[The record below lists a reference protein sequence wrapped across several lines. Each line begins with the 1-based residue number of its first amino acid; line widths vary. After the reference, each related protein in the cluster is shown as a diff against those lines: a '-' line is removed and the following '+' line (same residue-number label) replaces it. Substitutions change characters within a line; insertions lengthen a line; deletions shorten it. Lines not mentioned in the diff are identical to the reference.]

1 MEKWILVKN
10 LDGEQI
16 KVRQHVKYGDIFV
29 DENGKEYKASHLD
42 FTKAIFAFPKIKN
55 SHFDE
60 LKEMMKSWDVKE
72 QDNNRALI
80 AEREYWRK
88 LRGDIFLELLRK
100 SGMEH
105 LDIKPLADDTD
116 IAFNA
121 IYEQDSKFFAD
132 KMVFNVPV
140 V

>member
-1 MEKWILVKN
+1 MENWILVKN
-10 LDGEQI
+10 LDGEKI

-42 FTKAIFAFPKIKN
+42 FTEAIFAFPKIKD

-60 LKEMMKSWDVKE
+60 LKEIMKSWDVKE

-88 LRGDIFLELLRK
+88 LRGDIFFAVFKEN
-100 SGMEH
+100 
-105 LDIKPLADDTD
+105 D
-116 IAFNA
+116 NA
-121 IYEQDSKFFAD
+121 TFQQVVDYTKDYFDALYEQDRKFFAD
-132 KMVFNVPV
+132 KMAFNVPV
-140 V
+140 L

>member
-1 MEKWILVKN
+1 MENWILVKN

-42 FTKAIFAFPKIKN
+42 FTEAIFAFPKIKD

-72 QDNNRALI
+72 QDNNRTLI

-88 LRGDIFLELLRK
+88 LRGDIFFAV
-100 SGMEH
+100 
-105 LDIKPLADDTD
+105 IKENDSATFQQVVDYTKDYFDAL
-116 IAFNA
+116 
-121 IYEQDSKFFAD
+121 YEQDRKFFAD
-132 KMVFNVPV
+132 KMAFNVPV

>member
-1 MEKWILVKN
+1 MENWILVKN
-10 LDGEQI
+10 LDGEPI
-16 KVRQHVKYGDIFV
+16 KVRQHRKYGDIFA
-29 DENGKEYKASHLD
+29 DEDGKEYKASLLD
-42 FTKAIFAFPKIKN
+42 FTEAICAFPEIKD

-88 LRGDIFLELLRK
+88 LRGDIFFAVLKEN
-100 SGMEH
+100 
-105 LDIKPLADDTD
+105 D
-116 IAFNA
+116 NA
-121 IYEQDSKFFAD
+121 TFQQVVDCTKDYFDALYEQDRKFFAD
-132 KMVFNVPV
+132 KMAFSVPV